1 MEVFMPVIVIILVA
15 FILFCIYFIFKQIQF
30 VLVSV
35 NLYKKMVTRQD
46 AIVNLLLDIRDNTK
60 KYHSTVVTAKT
71 TEEVETAKDDVVA
84 PTLQSSPSSIREKEI
99 KQNIKIECPHCH
111 KSEEIRK
118 SNYSDPREYNIFKA
132 KYNSLT
138 GSVSL
143 ICNNCGTKIKMVYES
158 FTA

>member
-1 MEVFMPVIVIILVA
+1 MEVFMPVIGIILVA
-15 FILFCIYFIFKQIQF
+15 FIIFCIYFIFKQIQF

-35 NLYKKMVTRQD
+35 NLYKKMVNRQD

-84 PTLQSSPSSIREKEI
+84 PTLQSSPSPIREKEI
-99 KQNIKIECPHCH
+99 KQKIKIECPHCH

-118 SNYSDPREYNIFKA
+118 DNYWDTSELFKV
-132 KYNSLT
+132 KNNYLFGTVSFVCINCNTKFKIDS
-138 GSVSL
+138 SVFV
-143 ICNNCGTKIKMVYES
+143 N
-158 FTA
+158 